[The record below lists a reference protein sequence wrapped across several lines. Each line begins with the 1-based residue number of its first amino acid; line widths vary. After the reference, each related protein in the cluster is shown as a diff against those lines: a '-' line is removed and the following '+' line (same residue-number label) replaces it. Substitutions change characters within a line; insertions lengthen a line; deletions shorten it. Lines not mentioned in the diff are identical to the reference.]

1 MRNAVIMAIAGL
13 VLAACAEAP
22 APTPPRP
29 LPLPAGVGSAQPHLA
44 NTASGSVVLSWLEP
58 AAGATRLVVSQLERA
73 GWSEPVEVARGE
85 DWFVNWA
92 DFPSVLP
99 ADQGAWV
106 AHWLQRRPEGGYA
119 YDVIMATS
127 IDPAAPWQVIGSPH
141 DDGTPTEHGFATLF
155 PWDGGTGV
163 VWLDGRETGG
173 GGHDH
178 GAQDAGGMTLR
189 AARVGPD
196 GSRDRDSVIDELTC
210 DCCQTDVAVTTRGP
224 VVVYRDRSRGEIR
237 DIVLSRHDGTTWT
250 EPRPVGV
257 DGWEIGGCPVNG
269 PAVDSRGE
277 SVVVAWFTGAQD
289 RPRVRV
295 AWSMDGGEHFEEAIE
310 VPSRAALGR
319 VDVVA
324 VEEGEAVLS
333 WLEQV
338 DQQASLRLVRVRAGG
353 EFGAVME
360 VGRTAA
366 GRPSGFPQ
374 MVRGGDGLVLA
385 WTDVDGEVRTVRS
398 ATLALPD

>member
-1 MRNAVIMAIAGL
+1 MRSLGMVALVGL
-13 VLAACAEAP
+13 ALAACGESSR
-22 APTPPRP
+22 PTVPRP
-29 LPLPAGVGSAQPHLA
+29 LALAAGTGSAQPHLA
-44 NTASGSVVLSWLEP
+44 RTESGLVVLSWLEP
-58 AAGATRLVVSQLERA
+58 TEGATRLLVSRLAKA
-73 GWSEPVEVARGE
+73 GWGEPVEVARGA

-99 ADQGAWV
+99 ADRGPWA

-119 YDVIMATS
+119 YDVVMAMS
-127 IDPAAPWQVIGSPH
+127 LAPGANWQVIGSPH
-141 DDGTPTEHGFATLF
+141 DDGTPTEHGFVTLF

-173 GGHDH
+173 GGHSH

-189 AARVGPD
+189 TARVAAD
-196 GSRDRDSVIDELTC
+196 GSRDRESVLDELTC
-210 DCCQTDVAVTTRGP
+210 DCCQTDVTVTRQGP
-224 VVVYRDRSRGEIR
+224 VVVYRDRSPGEIR
-237 DIVLSRHDGTTWT
+237 DIAVARHDGTAWT
-250 EPRPVGV
+250 EPSLVGV

-269 PAVDSRGE
+269 PAIDSMGE
-277 SVVVAWFTGAQD
+277 SVVVAWFTGAED
-289 RPRVRV
+289 RPRVRI

-310 VPSRAALGR
+310 VPALAALGR

-324 VEEGEAVLS
+324 VSERDAVLS

-338 DQQASLRLVRVRAGG
+338 EQQASLRLVRVSAGG
-353 EFGAVME
+353 EFGPVME

-374 MVRGGDGLVLA
+374 MVSGGDGLVLA
-385 WTDVDGEVRTVRS
+385 WTDVEGEVRTVRS